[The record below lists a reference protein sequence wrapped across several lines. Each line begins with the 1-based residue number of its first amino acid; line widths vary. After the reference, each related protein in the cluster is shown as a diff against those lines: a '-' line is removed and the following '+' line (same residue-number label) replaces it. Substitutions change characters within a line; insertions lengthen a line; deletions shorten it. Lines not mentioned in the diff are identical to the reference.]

1 MGKPGNQT
9 RTFFLALAQQQPFNS
24 WFLDLNGF
32 KLAMLE
38 NSYLNVLKVQC
49 SSLKESC
56 FCYSFCLKEDEVPS
70 NHEISQL
77 TNEMGVVRRRI
88 TI

>member
-24 WFLDLNGF
+24 WFLDPNGF

-49 SSLKESC
+49 SSLKD
-56 FCYSFCLKEDEVPS
+56 Y
-70 NHEISQL
+70 N
-77 TNEMGVVRRRI
+77 VVNCQMIFFFLSIMQRPV
-88 TI
+88 